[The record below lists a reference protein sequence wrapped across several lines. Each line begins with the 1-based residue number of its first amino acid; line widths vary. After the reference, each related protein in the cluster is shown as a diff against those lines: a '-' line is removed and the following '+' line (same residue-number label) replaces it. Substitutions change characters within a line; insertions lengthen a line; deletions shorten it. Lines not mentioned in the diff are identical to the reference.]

1 MVKDGYPITMVSD
14 IVSLPNFE
22 NVLPSTYQ
30 VDGMIF
36 AIASAPEIPMP
47 EQWMPWLIQSGDS
60 KLVDKDVDKLADA
73 LMNGLRAHL
82 NFMRQEKS
90 PLPQELILAE
100 EESGFK
106 RPSKALESWLSG
118 LLHVHKL
125 LEPVWENAWQQFEK
139 KNTADN
145 GETLEAPEVRLS
157 RCLKLFSTLANIDLA
172 LSYRNE
178 AQTEQLKS
186 NMVLLIKQVPS
197 VLADYTKLSG
207 ELAGALPNQFE
218 TFSKN

>member
-36 AIASAPEIPMP
+36 AVASAPEIPMP
-47 EQWMPWLIQSGDS
+47 EQWMPLLIQSGDS

-82 NFMRQEKS
+82 DFMRQEKS
-90 PLPQELILAE
+90 PLPEELISTE
-100 EESGFK
+100 EVNGFR
-106 RPSKALESWLSG
+106 RPSKALEGWLTG

-139 KNTADN
+139 KSGDSTN
-145 GETLEAPEVRLS
+145 EAPEARLS
-157 RCLKLFSTLANIDLA
+157 RCLKLFSTLANVDLA

-178 AQTEQLKS
+178 EQTEQLKM
-186 NMVLLIKQVPS
+186 NMALLIKQLPS

-207 ELAGALPNQFE
+207 ELAGALPDQFE
-218 TFSKN
+218 TFSKT